1 MNSDNNPESQFNEE
15 DIKTLFGNEA
25 PPAEPVKIE
34 FKPAAPVS
42 PPAFQPVELT
52 YFNWLTWLLGL
63 LKILTAFTLIFI
75 VSFTVLNFPALWT
88 KMRYYFQVEKGN
100 HPWTQNQKFPPLAT
114 INNHLVIPK
123 IGVDAPIEWNIPNE
137 QTLDAL
143 EKGVAHYQDTALPGE
158 IGNVFITG
166 HSSYYLWAGGSYKQI
181 FALLDKLEA
190 GDRIYLNYQNK
201 VFAYEVTGKK
211 VVKPE
216 DLSVLNQGNQR
227 TLTLMTC
234 VPVGTNLNRLVVS
247 AKQIAL

>member
-1 MNSDNNPESQFNEE
+1 MK
-15 DIKTLFGNEA
+15 ILFGKGPQASA
-25 PPAEPVKIE
+25 PPAPPKLEFQGFDRKSWFFNIGKIM
-34 FKPAAPVS
+34 
-42 PPAFQPVELT
+42 
-52 YFNWLTWLLGL
+52 G
-63 LKILTAFTLIFI
+63 IFAVLFI
-75 VSFTVLNFPALWT
+75 ISFTVLNFPALWL
-88 KMRYYFQVEKGN
+88 KLRYYWQVDKN
-100 HPWTQNQKFPPLAT
+100 HQSWTTTNQNYPPVAS

-123 IGVDAPIEWNIPNE
+123 IGVDSPVAWDVSDEN
-137 QTLDAL
+137 TLDAL
-143 EKGVAHYQDTALPGE
+143 EKGVAHYQGTALPGE

-190 GDRIYLNYQNK
+190 GDRIYVNYQNQ

-216 DLSVLNQGNQR
+216 DLSVLDQGDQK

-234 VPVGTNLNRLVVS
+234 VPVGTNLNRLIVS